1 MIQVVPKA
9 SAVVPGAADAEQ
21 IMIHADHKE
30 MVKFES
36 KKDNDYEKVSDHLI
50 IMVESAG
57 SVISLRWEEEVRV
70 DAGMQP

>member
-21 IMIHADHKE
+21 IMIHANHRE

-36 KKDNDYEKVSDHLI
+36 KEDNDYEKVSDHLI
-50 IMVESAG
+50 IMVESAD
-57 SVISLRWEEEVRV
+57 SVIGLRWEEEVRV
-70 DAGMQP
+70 NAGM